1 VSRAFSLAVGF
12 GVAIVASAVMFL
24 LTRLI
29 PTARTAVVEVAPVG
43 VEASTASN

>member
-1 VSRAFSLAVGF
+1 VSRAFSLAIGF

-29 PTARTAVVEVAPVG
+29 PKARTAIVEVPPVG
-43 VEASTASN
+43 VEAPAASH